1 MKALTI
7 ERPGHLV
14 LQDVPVPEC
23 GLGEVLVKV
32 AACGICMSDLEA
44 IDGVRPEPYIKY
56 PVVLGHEFSGIVE
69 EIGSNVRSVKPGDRV
84 TVKPG
89 AHCGLCK
96 YCRRGE
102 EGYCREDRKEHIEIG
117 FTRDGGFAEYVVAR
131 ENQVFRLPES
141 VSLELATLTEPGAC
155 VWTGVNATPIHLGDV
170 VAVIGPG
177 PIGLLAVNS
186 YKALGIKRIIIVG
199 TRDERNELAMEVGA
213 THTVNVRT
221 ENALDRLRE
230 LTDGEGPDVIF
241 ESAGKVDAV
250 ELALDAVRIGGAV
263 ALAGVAGIGTRIE
276 LDCDYFIFR
285 GVRLFGVLGYTPRT
299 FNQSLYMLEQYGTEL
314 QQLITHQFDLEDY
327 EQAFETV
334 RERREGVMK
343 AVIIP

>member
-199 TRDERNELAMEVGA
+199 TRDERNELAMKVGA
-213 THTVNVRT
+213 S
-221 ENALDRLRE
+221 
-230 LTDGEGPDVIF
+230 EGPDVIF
-241 ESAGKVDAV
+241 ESAGKVNAV